1 MATTRLTLISSVK
14 KLFFTKYLWEGD
26 CPACK
31 KYTKFSFDYVRRNLL
46 TATATSTINTL
57 TGKVF
62 VDLATSEEAKD
73 KVGCSNCYHFM
84 VICPNCQIAFSANK
98 NDYFYK
104 CPSCTTK
111 LC

>member
-14 KLFFTKYLWEGD
+14 KWFGTQNLWEGD

-31 KYTKFSFDYVRRNLL
+31 KHTKFSFDYVRRDLL
-46 TATATSTINTL
+46 TETMISTINTL
-57 TGKVF
+57 TGKQF
-62 VDLATSEEAKD
+62 VDIATSQNAKD
-73 KVGCSNCYHFM
+73 RVGCSNCYHFM
-84 VICPNCQIAFSANK
+84 IICPNCQIAFSANK
-98 NDYFYK
+98 NVHFHK